1 MCSLSSYS
9 LLTKKEEM
17 MPEYYKIKNG
27 AVELA
32 ICVIHDPYSPDYKWQ
47 SS

>member
-17 MPEYYKIKNG
+17 MPECYKIKNG
-27 AVELA
+27 PVELA
-32 ICVIHDPYSPDYKWQ
+32 LCVIHDPYSPDYKW
-47 SS
+47 

>member
-9 LLTKKEEM
+9 LLTKEEEM
-17 MPEYYKIKNG
+17 MPEYYKIING

-32 ICVIHDPYSPDYKWQ
+32 ICVIHDPYSPDYKW
-47 SS
+47 